1 MKLSVSTLALSPK
14 PFEDIL
20 TCLEEGGIEYCEVI
34 NEYPYHQITEDMVD
48 SFNIKISVHSPLS
61 DINIA
66 SYNESMQRSSVS
78 QIKNSIDL
86 AASMDPQL
94 VVVHPG
100 HIPILGKKFESKI
113 LENSVKSL
121 SECNRYAEDNGVVL
135 CIENMPDIEGLLF
148 KDVNEL
154 YDVAEEL
161 NAHVTLD
168 VGHANNMKFSIK
180 DMLNSSRIKHIHLSD
195 NDGSFD
201 DHNALGS
208 SGIDFKLFFK
218 ELKRIG
224 YEDILVVE
232 VKDSQSLSESL
243 EYLKSII

>member
-20 TCLEEGGIEYCEVI
+20 SSLEDGGIEYCEVI
-34 NEYPYHQITEDMVD
+34 NEYPYHQITKDIVD

-66 SYNESMQRSSVS
+66 SYNESMQRSSVL
-78 QIKNSIDL
+78 QIKKSIDL
-86 AASMDPQL
+86 AASLDPHL

-121 SECNRYAEDNGVVL
+121 RECHRYAEDNGVML

-148 KDVNEL
+148 KDVNQL

-161 NAHVTLD
+161 DTHVTLD

-180 DMLNSSRIKHIHLSD
+180 EMLNSSRIKHIHLSD

-201 DHNALGS
+201 NHDALGS
-208 SGIDFKLFFK
+208 SGIDFKSLFK
-218 ELKRIG
+218 ELEKIG
-224 YEDILVVE
+224 YQDILVVE
-232 VKDSQSLSESL
+232 VKDSEALSESL
-243 EYLKSII
+243 NYLKSVI